1 MQKIIQF
8 MSGKK
13 SILGTIVLGIIG
25 VLASA
30 GVVSVESVYVQIVT
44 LVVGVLTGIS
54 FRAAVAKSG
63 PTAATTNLIE
73 GVSAKSDPVDSISR

>member
-1 MQKIIQF
+1 MKAIIAF

-30 GVVSVESVYVQIVT
+30 GVLSLDSVYVQIVV

-54 FRAAVAKSG
+54 FRSAIQKSG
-63 PTAATTNLIE
+63 PA
-73 GVSAKSDPVDSISR
+73 S

>member
-1 MQKIIQF
+1 MHAVINYLD
-8 MSGKK
+8 GKK
-13 SILGTIVLGIIG
+13 SILGTVVLGIIG

-30 GVVSVESVYVQIVT
+30 GVVSVDSVYVQIVV

-63 PTAATTNLIE
+63 PAPMTGIS
-73 GVSAKSDPVDSISR
+73 GSPAKSDPVDSISR